1 MNLNKSDFRKYAL
14 KKLKTQKKAFYR
26 NSTNK
31 IIKKLKILID
41 KLAPKNILLYSPL
54 KFESNINEIFKIA
67 SKKDI
72 DIFVPFIEPEK
83 DSFKMVKYRLPL
95 KKSLFGTFESG
106 NSTRKIDIVDLAI
119 VPIVGIDRNGK
130 RIGMGKGMYDR
141 FFASLRKRPI
151 IIFIQNLECLS
162 PVTIT
167 DHYDIQADYY
177 ITPRVS
183 IKIKG
188 TNNYVIRDKFK
199 LSNNRNSC
207 FDSIKHFYDINHKA
221 DS

>member
-1 MNLNKSDFRKYAL
+1 
-14 KKLKTQKKAFYR
+14 
-26 NSTNK
+26 
-31 IIKKLKILID
+31 
-41 KLAPKNILLYSPL
+41 
-54 KFESNINEIFKIA
+54 
-67 SKKDI
+67 
-72 DIFVPFIEPEK
+72 
-83 DSFKMVKYRLPL
+83 MVKYRLPL